1 MKQYKDDERKP
12 MRARNF
18 AFALAAILGTG
29 IIVSCS
35 DSSSSG
41 GGGGGVVAAESFPSH
56 SGTLQLNF
64 DNNLAYGINRTRSGA
79 VGAGEIGSLS
89 IVRVRNN
96 NADDGT
102 VLSESDVGRD
112 PRSVSVS
119 RDGTR
124 AYVSN
129 GADNTVSAFSVN
141 VTTGAATL
149 LGTLNVGSEPRGTAL
164 SPSGRLLF
172 VSNYSD
178 GTVSVIDTQQLIQVA
193 VITLATGNQTIDH
206 PFALACTDNGLG
218 GDDDETLYVS
228 EFLGKAADGVARNRV
243 EGFDDGKEG
252 RIGVV
257 ALRDLTMSQLIRI
270 PALADS
276 GFTADRSAFGP
287 GAVSNTFQSTA
298 ADPTMDPQGAYF
310 SQVHSLR
317 IDGNSLFATSI
328 SLQPAPPVRFNVNA
342 QPVIAQINI
351 ANGTFVRST
360 NLNNLIKS
368 ETQPSAPFTAGN
380 ANRNDRLF
388 QGDTVAMAIRG
399 STGLF
404 LSRANSVVLRT
415 QLDNDRNISLSMR
428 DADGAVRFETGN
440 IPTGLVISR
449 DGLRAYAMGGHGE
462 LTRIDLTGN
471 VTIGAEVTTAQ
482 SPAATNDRQRELGRL
497 AFFTGQGLPAQV
509 LGNTDPKS
517 IDVHRFRNMASDN
530 GWSSCASCHPDGLSD
545 GATWIFPTGPRQ
557 ARNLDGLF
565 APGSGILSAA
575 GTDQGLCNYNAVRGS
590 VTDFNNNARGV
601 QGGHGFTPQALAA
614 IDANMPNTAVTDSGL
629 VENQGPRL
637 GVSNALDFMTQWFA
651 EGIRPLNRPSNLNSV
666 DVAAGRTVFQNNC
679 ASCHG
684 GPRWNSARRLLDDLT
699 NWPDPLF
706 VGGVNVSPN
715 PARFFPGG
723 NTFALGAF
731 DRNNTA
737 GDGPTT
743 NGNNDAEFIIAQRD
757 VGTFLAPANGN
768 IEIRGAGGAIGT
780 APPGLAVSFH
790 PPSLFSVHATAPYGH
805 DGSAFTLEEVFVA
818 RPNGLGHSTF
828 GLTAA
833 ELRQVIAFTR
843 SIDLNTPSFP

>member
-1 MKQYKDDERKP
+1 MRYESRGFLKP
-12 MRARNF
+12 QSFVLML
-18 AFALAAILGTG
+18 LATLGTG

-35 DSSSSG
+35 DSSSSNG
-41 GGGGGVVAAESFPSH
+41 GGGNVAVAAESFPSH
-56 SGTLQLNF
+56 SGSIQLNF

-79 VGAGEIGSLS
+79 AGPGDMGSLS
-89 IVRVRNN
+89 IIRVRNN
-96 NADDGT
+96 NVDDGT
-102 VLSESDVGRD
+102 VLSETDVGRD

-119 RDGTR
+119 RDGMR

-141 VTTGAATL
+141 VSTGATNLLATI
-149 LGTLNVGSEPRGTAL
+149 NVGSEPRGTAL
-164 SPSGRLLF
+164 SPTGRLLF

-178 GTVSVIDTQQLIQVA
+178 GTMSVIDTTQLIQVA
-193 VITLATGNQTIDH
+193 VVKLAANNQTIDH
-206 PFALACTDNGLG
+206 PFALAVTDNGLG
-218 GDDDETLYVS
+218 GDDDERVYVS
-228 EFLGKAADGVARNRV
+228 EFLGKPADGVARNSV
-243 EGFDDGKEG
+243 EGFDTGKEG

-257 ALRDLTMSQLIRI
+257 SLSNLTMSSII
-270 PALADS
+270 PIPPLTNA
-276 GFTADRSAFGP
+276 GFTADRSAFGA
-287 GAVSNTFQSTA
+287 GAVSNTFLSTA
-298 ADPTMDPQGAYF
+298 ADPTQDPQGAYF

-317 IDGNSLFATSI
+317 IEGNSLFATSI
-328 SLQPAPPVRFNVNA
+328 SLAPAPPVRFNVNA
-342 QPVIAQINI
+342 QAVVAQIDI
-351 ANGTFVRST
+351 AAGTFVRST
-360 NLNNLIKS
+360 NLNNLIKT
-368 ETQPSAPFTAGN
+368 ETQPTAPFTAGN
-380 ANRNDRLF
+380 MNRNDRLF
-388 QGDTVAMAIRG
+388 QGDTVAMAVRG
-399 STGLF
+399 NTALF
-404 LSRANSVVLRT
+404 LSRANSIVLRT
-415 QLDNDRNISLSMR
+415 QLDSARNISLSMR

-449 DGLRAYAMGGHGE
+449 DGSRAYAMGGHGE
-462 LTRIDLTGN
+462 LTRFDLTGN
-471 VTIGAEVTTAQ
+471 VTIGGDISTAV
-482 SPAATNDRQRELGRL
+482 SPAATSDRQRELGRL
-497 AFFTGQGLPAQV
+497 AFFTGQGLDAQI
-509 LGNTDPKS
+509 LGNTDPKTV
-517 IDVHRFRNMASDN
+517 DVHRFRNMASDN

-575 GTDQGLCNYNAVRGS
+575 GTDQGICNYNAVRGS

-601 QGGHGFTPQALAA
+601 QGGHGFTPQSLAA
-614 IDANMPNTAVTDSGL
+614 IDANMPNSAVADSGL

-651 EGIRPLNRPSNLNSV
+651 EGIRPLNRPSTLNSV
-666 DVAAGRTVFQNNC
+666 DVAAGRVVFQNNC

-684 GPRWNSARRLLDDLT
+684 GSRWNRAERLLDDLT

-706 VGGVNVSPN
+706 VAGVNVSPN

-737 GDGPTT
+737 GDGPGA
-743 NGNNDAEFIIAQRD
+743 NGNNDAEFIIAQQD

-768 IEIRGAGGAIGT
+768 IEIRGAGGAIGM

-805 DGSAFTLEEVFVA
+805 DGSAFTMEEVFTA
-818 RPNGLGHSTF
+818 RPNGLGHNSF
-828 GLTAA
+828 GLSATQ
-833 ELRQVIAFTR
+833 LRQVIAFTK
-843 SIDLNTPSFP
+843 SIDLNTPTFP